1 MPGDGRAGS
10 PKKGLEVAHTPG
22 NSEPEPAE
30 TGRDA
35 LDKDVLAIA
44 QALRQQPEAD
54 QLDLL
59 DGSPDLE
66 DGGLLAKSA
75 ETSLRERRG
84 RGRPKGSPNKR
95 NADVFEYLEA
105 LGHRNPAVTLS
116 LIQSMEPDD
125 LARALVCDRLEAAR
139 LIVQAANSL
148 MPYGFAK
155 KPTAVEVKSQH
166 LHVFMSGDLGGDED
180 DEDGG
185 TMTIFGDT
193 PVTRE

>member
-1 MPGDGRAGS
+1 M
-10 PKKGLEVAHTPG
+10 AHTPDDLQ
-22 NSEPEPAE
+22 PEPAE

-44 QALRQQPEAD
+44 QALRAQPEAD

-59 DGSPDLE
+59 DGSPDLG
-66 DGGLLAKSA
+66 DGGLLSRSA
-75 ETSLRERRG
+75 ANSLSERRG

-125 LARALVCDRLEAAR
+125 LAKALVCDRLEAAR
-139 LIVQAANSL
+139 LIVSAANSL

-155 KPTAVEVKSQH
+155 KPTAVEVSAKH
-166 LHVFMSGDLGGDED
+166 LHVFMAGDLGGDEA
-180 DEDGG
+180 DEDAK
-185 TMTIFGDT
+185 TLTIFGDT

>member
-1 MPGDGRAGS
+1 MAR
-10 PKKGLEVAHTPG
+10 TPDDLQ
-22 NSEPEPAE
+22 PEPGEAAGAPGE
-30 TGRDA
+30 NGRDA
-35 LDKDVLAIA
+35 LDRDVLAIA
-44 QALRQQPEAD
+44 EALRAQPDAD

-59 DGSPDLE
+59 DGSPDLG
-66 DGGLLAKSA
+66 DQGLLAQSAAKSL
-75 ETSLRERRG
+75 SERRG
-84 RGRPKGSPNKR
+84 RGRPKGSPNRR
-95 NADVFEYLEA
+95 NADVFAYLEQ

-125 LARALVCDRLEAAR
+125 LARALVCERLDAAR
-139 LIVQAANSL
+139 LIVQAANAL

-155 KPTAVEVKSQH
+155 KPTAVEVRAQH
-166 LHVFMSGDLGGDED
+166 LHVFMAGDLGGDEA

>member
-1 MPGDGRAGS
+1 MARTRDDQQPA
-10 PKKGLEVAHTPG
+10 
-22 NSEPEPAE
+22 PAE

-44 QALRQQPEAD
+44 QALQAQPAAD

-66 DGGLLAKSA
+66 DGGLLAKAA
-75 ETSLRERRG
+75 ETSLRDRRG
-84 RGRPKGSPNKR
+84 RGRPKGSPNRR

-155 KPTAVEVKSQH
+155 KPTAVEVTGKH
-166 LHVFMSGDLGGDED
+166 LHVFMTGVLGGDDAD
-180 DEDGG
+180 DDSG

>member
-1 MPGDGRAGS
+1 MVR
-10 PKKGLEVAHTPG
+10 TPG
-22 NSEPEPAE
+22 NLEPEPAE

-44 QALRQQPEAD
+44 QALQARPEAD

-59 DGSPDLE
+59 DGSPDLD

-139 LIVQAANSL
+139 LIVSAANSL

-155 KPTAVEVKSQH
+155 RPTAVEVSAKH
-166 LHVFMSGDLGGDED
+166 LHVFMAGDLGGDD
-180 DEDGG
+180 ADEDGG
-185 TMTIFGDT
+185 TLTIFGDT

>member
-1 MPGDGRAGS
+1 MVAPDRA
-10 PKKGLEVAHTPG
+10 KKGLEVAHTPG
-22 NSEPEPAE
+22 DLEPDRAE
-30 TGRDA
+30 TGREA
-35 LDKDVLAIA
+35 LDNDVLAIA
-44 QALRQQPEAD
+44 QALRAKPEAD

-59 DGSPDLE
+59 DGSPDL
-66 DGGLLAKSA
+66 DDRGLLGAAA
-75 ETSLRERRG
+75 ENSLAARRG

-105 LGHRNPAVTLS
+105 LGHRSPAVTLS

-125 LARALVCDRLEAAR
+125 LAKALVCERLDAAR
-139 LIVQAANSL
+139 LIVQAANAL

-166 LHVFMSGDLGGDED
+166 LHVFMSGDLGGDEP
-180 DEDGG
+180 DEDDK
-185 TMTIFGDT
+185 TLTIFGDT